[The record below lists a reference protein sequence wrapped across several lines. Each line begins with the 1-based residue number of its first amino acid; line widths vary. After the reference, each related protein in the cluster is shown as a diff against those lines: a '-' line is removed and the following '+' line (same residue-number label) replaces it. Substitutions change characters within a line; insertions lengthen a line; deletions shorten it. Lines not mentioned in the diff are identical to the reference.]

1 MIAEQGAAL
10 LAVTDVEGI
19 EHLVTDA
26 AMAAGRRVG
35 RYVAAYGTEVLA
47 ASLTAPETTRCRRC
61 RSGGDRRG

>member
-35 RYVAAYGTEVLA
+35 RYVAVCDAEVIA
-47 ASLTAPETTRCRRC
+47 ASLTMPESGHCRAC
-61 RSGGDRRG
+61 RQWRAGQ